1 MTAKPF
7 DRVCHFEP
15 LHPLSGPSG
24 KDIEM
29 PAVEAM
35 LRALGCAEAIDTMRP
50 GDDPPDVV
58 IDIERKELRIEVVRY
73 VAADLALMKSRAT
86 LVRDLA
92 AKLEGQAP
100 MLPAPIQVHVS
111 TQGARVAPEAL
122 EHLAALVVNH
132 LRARDPADLRLVR
145 VTGQGDD
152 PDIVCAP
159 PHFGELVGTP
169 AGHNL
174 AVLNA
179 EGTTIAPASE
189 VIEQLV
195 EKKATYTP
203 GTADVLLVVM
213 GTAAVAH
220 DLDGTSFAQLLD
232 LPFDG
237 VYRLLYTIDQD
248 DVVGAYLYCTK
259 PHPALHRYSDSSR
272 MGQDSG
278 DQPRRRV

>member
-7 DRVCHFEP
+7 DRVCHFKP
-15 LHPLSGPSG
+15 LYPLLGPSG

-35 LRALGCAEAIDTMRP
+35 LRALDRTEPIDTMRP
-50 GDDPPDVV
+50 GGDPPDVV
-58 IDIERKELRIEVVRY
+58 IDIEGKELRIEVARY
-73 VAADLALMKSRAT
+73 VAADLALMKSRAN

-92 AKLEGQAP
+92 AKLEGRVP
-100 MLPAPIQVHVS
+100 VLPAPIQVHVR
-111 TQGARVAPEAL
+111 TQGARVAPEAI
-122 EHLAALVVNH
+122 EHLVALVVNH

-152 PDIVCAP
+152 PNILCAP
-159 PHFGELVGTP
+159 PHFGELDGTP

-189 VIEQLV
+189 VIEHLV
-195 EKKATYTP
+195 EKKGAYAP
-203 GTADVLLVVM
+203 GTADLLLVVM
-213 GTAAVAH
+213 GTTAVAH
-220 DLDGTSFAQLLD
+220 DLDGISFAQLLD

-259 PHPALHRYSDSSR
+259 PHPALHPY
-272 MGQDSG
+272 
-278 DQPRRRV
+278 